1 MVLFKHPGLW
11 ELCVHT
17 LGKASCAS
25 WISGNSFILSII
37 RCFFQ
42 LFVRFP
48 TWRRLRWNVLCLVS
62 SVFPWRFHR
71 SVLEQSSKEQ
81 VCPAVT
87 AGNCA
92 TALLA
97 SVPSG
102 RLYKRDGSVW
112 KEGSRHWQEAPRAAL
127 PTPREV
133 TGSGD
138 AFQSCISMLC
148 EFRVPSS
155 SSLLHALTAVWRRKE
170 DVSCKYWGTKPVLS
184 VHLSTVWRRSELCGM
199 FAGGQKESRDQGAE
213 STLPLQSA
221 RDVPCPENEWYLGRE
236 LQKDTF
242 LWVKLSDAHLQNWI
256 LSVSVHCISWM
267 MQGRSLLTGH
277 FTWGTMHFVSLTWK
291 ASALIGNST

>member
-42 LFVRFP
+42 LFVRSP

-102 RLYKRDGSVW
+102 RLWKRDGSVW
-112 KEGSRHWQEAPRAAL
+112 KEGSRHWQEAPHAAL

-133 TGSGD
+133 TGSED
-138 AFQSCISMLC
+138 AFQSWVLMLC
-148 EFRVPSS
+148 APTFFIQPAACPDCCVKKEGRCLLQILKAQNLYFQYISVQFGEEVSCVACLQGGRRKAEIKEQKAPCHFRVPGMC
-155 SSLLHALTAVWRRKE
+155 HAQRMNDTWAGNYKKIR
-170 DVSCKYWGTKPVLS
+170 SCG
-184 VHLSTVWRRSELCGM
+184 
-199 FAGGQKESRDQGAE
+199 
-213 STLPLQSA
+213 
-221 RDVPCPENEWYLGRE
+221 
-236 LQKDTF
+236 
-242 LWVKLSDAHLQNWI
+242 
-256 LSVSVHCISWM
+256 
-267 MQGRSLLTGH
+267 
-277 FTWGTMHFVSLTWK
+277 
-291 ASALIGNST
+291 

>member
-87 AGNCA
+87 DGNCA

-102 RLYKRDGSVW
+102 RLWKWDGSVW
-112 KEGSRHWQEAPRAAL
+112 KEGSQHWQEAPRTAL
-127 PTPREV
+127 LKQREV

-148 EFRVPSS
+148 APTFFIQPAACPDSCVKKEGRCLLQILRHQTCIFSTS
-155 SSLLHALTAVWRRKE
+155 QYSLEKKWAVWHVCRGAEGKQRSRSRKHPATSECQGCAMPREWMIPGQGTTKRYVLVGKAVRCSLAELDFICLCPLHFLNDAGQITSHRSFHLRYHAL
-170 DVSCKYWGTKPVLS
+170 C
-184 VHLSTVWRRSELCGM
+184 
-199 FAGGQKESRDQGAE
+199 
-213 STLPLQSA
+213 
-221 RDVPCPENEWYLGRE
+221 
-236 LQKDTF
+236 
-242 LWVKLSDAHLQNWI
+242 
-256 LSVSVHCISWM
+256 
-267 MQGRSLLTGH
+267 
-277 FTWGTMHFVSLTWK
+277 
-291 ASALIGNST
+291 